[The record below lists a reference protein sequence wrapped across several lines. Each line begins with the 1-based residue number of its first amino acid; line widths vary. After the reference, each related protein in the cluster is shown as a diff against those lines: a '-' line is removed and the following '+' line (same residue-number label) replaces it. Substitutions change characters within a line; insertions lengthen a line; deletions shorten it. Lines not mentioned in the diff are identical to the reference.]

1 MIQSTY
7 KIFPLAILT
16 LALGL
21 VQAQAKSDFSGT
33 WKANAAKSD
42 FGPMPPPDSMTQKI
56 VHADPSLKVNVAQ
69 TGGGGDMTYDMV
81 YTTDGKECV
90 NHMGGDN
97 EIRTSLK
104 WEGDDLVGDS
114 KGSYEGNDFTAKD
127 RWTLSDGG
135 KTMTLQR
142 HISAG
147 GTDFD
152 MKLVFDKQ

>member
-1 MIQSTY
+1 MNKSRFR
-7 KIFPLAILT
+7 IFSLALLT
-16 LALGL
+16 LAFGL
-21 VQAQAKSDFSGT
+21 LQAQAKSDFSGT
-33 WKANAAKSD
+33 WKANAGKSD

-56 VHADPSLKVNVAQ
+56 VHEDPSMKVNVAQ
-69 TGGGGDMTYDMV
+69 TGGSGDMTYDMV

-97 EIRTSLK
+97 EIRTMLK
-104 WEGDDLVGDS
+104 WDGDDLVGDS
-114 KGSYEGNDFTAKD
+114 KGSFEGNEFTAKD

-135 KTMTLQR
+135 KTMSVTR

-147 GTDFD
+147 GADFD